1 MSNSERG
8 GFHVTDRIASFLK
21 GSLGPVS
28 AAEVAEHLATCASCE
43 MMASAIGN
51 MQASVSV
58 DAPVRVPAS
67 VWAQVDALEAASP
80 VARLA
85 GSFTSAIDAA
95 VRSVSARTWGSLL
108 SGEGARMAGLTVASL
123 GVTALLLADGGA
135 ARQALFRN
143 WINVGYYTNSYG
155 YQYGGYFD
163 DVQSY
168 YGYSAYGTASSGGST
183 SSGGGSSSS
192 DSGSTTTT
200 TTTTVAAPVA
210 APASVVTVAVPG
222 VPGLKVSLSASE
234 AKNLQAG
241 LASAP
246 AAALQS
252 FTKVLA
258 GMDPAR
264 AASVFKL
271 MASVPADQVGKLI
284 STVSALPAAQAG
296 ALLSGLA
303 GLPAAEAGAMIGT
316 ASTLPAA
323 DAAAVFSAVADLF
336 SAGGSVRF
344 AVPGAVT
351 RGANGVDA
359 VTYNFDDGGAVAGIN
374 LGDEEVAGVSQASG
388 GRTVLVVV
396 KPGQQARMKRGKSG
410 AWPNIALPVTAGPRA
425 GLTPIVS
432 PPADA
437 TDVWFEPVPA
447 TANEVQRGSLGGGSV
462 IPLSPPFAIT
472 VAGSKG
478 KVGFSLPSIAVAST
492 MEFGYLT
499 QANDGSGAFAGY
511 TRADAKF
518 VPATGRQE
526 FDVNAADLGG
536 AFMLP
541 AAFQPAYVQ
550 NFSESLRIYSGWDDK
565 AADFG
570 AAGPQFTTFKVVA
583 PQIGNRI
590 YVFNP
595 VTGNYGWINA
605 DGVGPSGPPK

>member
-21 GSLGPVS
+21 GSLDPVS
-28 AAEVAEHLATCASCE
+28 AAEVAEHLASCASCE

-135 ARQALFRN
+135 ARQALVRN
-143 WINVGYYTNSYG
+143 WINVGYYTDSSGN
-155 YQYGGYFD
+155 QFGGYFD

-168 YGYSAYGTASSGGST
+168 YGYSAYGTT
-183 SSGGGSSSS
+183 SSGGGGSSGGGSSS

-200 TTTTVAAPVA
+200 TTTTVATPVA
-210 APASVVTVAVPG
+210 TPASLVTVAVPG
-222 VPGLKVSLSASE
+222 VSGLRVSLSA
-234 AKNLQAG
+234 ADARNLQAG

-252 FTKVLA
+252 FNRVLS
-258 GMDPAR
+258 GMNPTL
-264 AASVFKL
+264 AAATLKL

-284 STVSALPAAQAG
+284 STVSAMSASQAG
-296 ALLSGLA
+296 AFLSGLA
-303 GLPAAEAGAMIGT
+303 GLPAAEARGMLGT

-323 DAAAVFSAVADLF
+323 DAAAVFGAVADLF
-336 SAGGSVRF
+336 NAGGSVRF
-344 AVPGAVT
+344 AVPGALSK
-351 RGANGVDA
+351 GANGVDA
-359 VTYNFDDGGAVAGIN
+359 VTYSFDDGGAVAGIN

-388 GRTVLVVV
+388 GRTVLVLV
-396 KPGQQARMKRGKSG
+396 KPGQQARMKRGSSG

-462 IPLSPPFAIT
+462 IPLSPPFSIT

-478 KVGFSLPSIAVAST
+478 KVGFSLPSITVDPT

-499 QANDGSGAFAGY
+499 QANDAKGAFAGY

-541 AAFQPAYVQ
+541 AAFQAAYVQ
-550 NFSESLRIYSGWDDK
+550 NFSEGLRIYSGWDDK

-570 AAGPQFTTFKVVA
+570 EAGPQFTTFKVVA

-605 DGVGPSGPPK
+605 DGVGPAGPPK

>member
-8 GFHVTDRIASFLK
+8 GFHVTERIASFLK
-21 GSLGPVS
+21 GSLDPVS
-28 AAEVAEHLATCASCE
+28 SAEVAGHLATCASCE
-43 MMASAIGN
+43 MMASAIGHL
-51 MQASVSV
+51 QASVAV
-58 DAPVRVPAS
+58 DAALRVPAS
-67 VWAQVDALEAASP
+67 VWAQVDAWEAASP

-85 GSFTSAIDAA
+85 GSFTSALDAA

-135 ARQALFRN
+135 ARQALVRN
-143 WINVGYYTNSYG
+143 LINVGYYTDASGN
-155 YQYGGYFD
+155 QFGGYFD

-168 YGYSAYGTASSGGST
+168 YGYSAYGTTSTGGG

-192 DSGSTTTT
+192 DSGSTTT

-222 VPGLKVSLSASE
+222 VPGLKVSLSAGE

-246 AAALQS
+246 PAALQS
-252 FTKVLA
+252 FNKVLGGLSPALA
-258 GMDPAR
+258 GATL
-264 AASVFKL
+264 KL
-271 MASVPADQVGKLI
+271 VASVPADQAGKLI
-284 STVSALPAAQAG
+284 SSVSALPAAQAG

-344 AVPGAVT
+344 AVPGELT

-359 VTYNFDDGGAVAGIN
+359 VTYNFDDGGATAGIN
-374 LGDEEVAGVSQASG
+374 LGNADVAGVSQAAG

-478 KVGFSLPSIAVAST
+478 KVGFSLPSIAVAPT

-499 QANDGSGAFAGY
+499 QANDAKGAFVGY

-550 NFSESLRIYSGWDDK
+550 NFSEGLRIYSGWDDK

-595 VTGNYGWINA
+595 VTGNYGWANA

>member
-21 GSLGPVS
+21 GSLDPVS

-85 GSFTSAIDAA
+85 GSFTTAIDAA

-135 ARQALFRN
+135 ARQALVRN
-143 WINVGYYTNSYG
+143 WINVGYYTDSNG
-155 YQYGGYFD
+155 AQYGGYFD
-163 DVQSY
+163 DVQRY
-168 YGYSAYGTASSGGST
+168 YGYSAYGTT
-183 SSGGGSSSS
+183 SSGGGGSSGGGSSS

-200 TTTTVAAPVA
+200 TTTTVATPVA
-210 APASVVTVAVPG
+210 TPASLVTVAVPG
-222 VPGLKVSLSASE
+222 VSGLKVSLSA
-234 AKNLQAG
+234 ADARNLQAG

-252 FTKVLA
+252 FNRVLS
-258 GMDPAR
+258 GMNPAL
-264 AASVFKL
+264 AAATLKL

-284 STVSALPAAQAG
+284 STVSAMSASQAG
-296 ALLSGLA
+296 AFLSGLA
-303 GLPAAEAGAMIGT
+303 GLPAAEARGMLGT

-323 DAAAVFSAVADLF
+323 DAAAVFGAVADLF
-336 SAGGSVRF
+336 NAGGSVRF
-344 AVPGAVT
+344 AVPGALSK
-351 RGANGVDA
+351 GANGVDA

-388 GRTVLVVV
+388 GRTVLVLV
-396 KPGQQARMKRGKSG
+396 KPGQQARMKRGSSG

-462 IPLSPPFAIT
+462 IPLSPPFSIT

-478 KVGFSLPSIAVAST
+478 KVGFSLPSITVDPT

-499 QANDGSGAFAGY
+499 QANDAKGAFAGY

-541 AAFQPAYVQ
+541 AAFQAAYVQ
-550 NFSESLRIYSGWDDK
+550 NFSEGLRIYSGWDDK

-570 AAGPQFTTFKVVA
+570 EAGPQFTTFKVVA

-605 DGVGPSGPPK
+605 DGVGPAGPPK